1 MTENSNNTKYTYFR
15 HAAEFTLQQAKN
27 IEQKKGIVI
36 HCHAPE
42 FYLAIDDLM
51 TELLADKVITRASI
65 NTSTTYRRNIP
76 NSLDLILSADAA
88 ESRCVINAN
97 YEGDFLTYDVID
109 GKFRFVIA
117 PRKDYKLMEVQPTCY
132 ETRYIKAICPRGEGA
147 LPFSCSQNIQL
158 ERVSS
163 LLANPARASMFLG
176 RGDDMGRKPYTV
188 TFIELEEHDRQPAV
202 RVAAHFTNGEYCN
215 NISPF
220 DWVVRYEI
228 EPGAVPGTHLIR
240 AEDMKSFI
248 NIMRQSYLM
257 RIDDGAIRRY
267 THDYIIDDSPSD
279 SWAMYKSIYGATQG
293 YAIFANPNVD
303 MDIFEKT
310 SEKTTED
317 DKNTGETSSAAAREP
332 LYHLKKGTADHD
344 DDIMDELNTEPL
356 FDFSDD
362 KTQEAT
368 DK

>member
-42 FYLAIDDLM
+42 FCLAIDDLM
-51 TELLADKVITRASI
+51 TELLADKVITRASV
-65 NTSTTYRRNIP
+65 NMSTIYRRNIP
-76 NSLDLILSADAA
+76 HSLELTVSANA
-88 ESRCVINAN
+88 EESTCVINAN

-109 GKFRFVIA
+109 GNFRFVIA
-117 PRKDYKLMEVQPTCY
+117 PRKDYELMEVQPTCY

-147 LPFSCSQNIQL
+147 LPFACSQNVQL

-163 LLANPARASMFLG
+163 LLANPTRASMFLG
-176 RGDDMGRKPYTV
+176 RGDMGRKPYVV
-188 TFIELEEHDRQPAV
+188 TFTELEEDTRQPAI

-220 DWVVRYEI
+220 DWVARYEI

-248 NIMRQSYLM
+248 KIMRQSYLM

-267 THDYIIDDSPSD
+267 TRDYHIDDSPSD
-279 SWAMYKSIYGATQG
+279 SWAMYKNIYGATQG

-317 DKNTGETSSAAAREP
+317 DKKTGETSPAAARKP
-332 LYHLKKGTADHD
+332 LYHLKKDTADYD
-344 DDIMDELNTEPL
+344 DDIMDELDIEPL

>member
-51 TELLADKVITRASI
+51 TELLADKVITRASL
-65 NTSTTYRRNIP
+65 NTSATYRRNIP
-76 NSLDLILSADAA
+76 HSLDLTLSAGA
-88 ESRCVINAN
+88 EESKCVINSN

-132 ETRYIKAICPRGEGA
+132 DTRYIKAICPIGEGA
-147 LPFSCSQNIQL
+147 LPFPCSQNIQL

-176 RGDDMGRKPYTV
+176 RGDMGHKPYTV
-188 TFIELEEHDRQPAV
+188 TFIEVEKDDRQPAV

-240 AEDMKSFI
+240 AENMKSLI
-248 NIMRQSYLM
+248 NIMRQLYLM

-267 THDYIIDDSPSD
+267 TRDYIIDESPSD

-317 DKNTGETSSAAAREP
+317 DKNTGETSSAAARKP

-344 DDIMDELNTEPL
+344 DDIMDELNIEPL

>member
-1 MTENSNNTKYTYFR
+1 MTENSNNNKYTYFR
-15 HAAEFTLQQAKN
+15 HAAQFTLQQAKS

-51 TELLADKVITRASI
+51 TELLADKVITRASL

-76 NSLDLILSADAA
+76 NSLDLTLSTDAG
-88 ESRCVINAN
+88 ESRCVISSN

-117 PRKDYKLMEVQPTCY
+117 PRKDYKLMEVQPTYY
-132 ETRYIKAICPRGEGA
+132 ENRYIKAICPRGEGA

-163 LLANPARASMFLG
+163 LLANPTRASEFLG
-176 RGDDMGRKPYTV
+176 RDDMGRKPYTV

-220 DWVVRYEI
+220 DWVARYEL
-228 EPGAVPGTHLIR
+228 EPGVVPGTHLIR
-240 AEDMKSFI
+240 AEDMKSLI
-248 NIMRQSYLM
+248 NVMRQMYLM

-267 THDYIIDDSPSD
+267 TRDYIIDDSPSD

-293 YAIFANPNVD
+293 YALFANPNVD

-317 DKNTGETSSAAAREP
+317 NENSDETPPAAARKP

-344 DDIMDELNTEPL
+344 DDIMDELNIEPL

>member
-1 MTENSNNTKYTYFR
+1 MTENSNKTKYKYFR

-132 ETRYIKAICPRGEGA
+132 DTRYIKAICPRGEGA
-147 LPFSCSQNIQL
+147 LPFPCSQNIQL

-176 RGDDMGRKPYTV
+176 RGDMGHKPYTV
-188 TFIELEEHDRQPAV
+188 TFIEVEKDDRQPAV

-228 EPGAVPGTHLIR
+228 EPGAVPGTQLIR
-240 AEDMKSFI
+240 AEDMKSLI
-248 NIMRQSYLM
+248 NIMRQLYLM

-267 THDYIIDDSPSD
+267 TRDYIIDDSPSD

-310 SEKTTED
+310 SETTTED
-317 DKNTGETSSAAAREP
+317 DKNMGETSSAAAQKP

-344 DDIMDELNTEPL
+344 DDIMDELNIEPL